1 MRHILRTAL
10 FLATATLV
18 LSGCGVTNSNSF
30 TARSRYIEGGRIKEQ
45 PKAAEIDIDF
55 STRVTATSGWQITKS
70 AARAEAEHKA
80 ILEYG
85 IDLVVEPIWKYTASP
100 VFSRTDE
107 APWYPCYKAELVGFA
122 GKYRK
127 TLTTE
132 EQIQQLQNID
142 METIEKYKL
151 LTDPEFKDVYYQSE
165 SQPADNSVK
174 GSVIISGGLGLPVP
188 TTTVAPS
195 TTKTSLV
202 VQPTPSKTKP
212 VKQIDYYKRG
222 TTKVKTGQAFFG
234 MGVAFIAAGFSSL
247 IASEILYNKGQD
259 ISITDNRWNERQ
271 SYINRGNEAFKS
283 MIAFFCIGGAFE
295 IIGIPCWAVG
305 AHELKNAKNPNLSL
319 NYQVAPTGVNLAL
332 NF

>member
-165 SQPADNSVK
+165 SKPADNSVK

-212 VKQIDYYKRG
+212 VKQIDQYKSSKNKVKAGKAFFSIG
-222 TTKVKTGQAFFG
+222 TTCLAMSFCTGIAYDVQKYGFNEDDRAFDLFVSTHILASFG
-234 MGVAFIAAGFSSL
+234 VL
-247 IASEILYNKGQD
+247 CN
-259 ISITDNRWNERQ
+259 
-271 SYINRGNEAFKS
+271 
-283 MIAFFCIGGAFE
+283 